1 MTWSGSV
8 VVHIECENESE
19 TALNM
24 PPTSIVANRMTFVLL
39 LYCNLSI
46 CIATI
51 NNIKLNQIDDYC
63 VACTYVYDCMSTY
76 VESIEKFGID

>member
-1 MTWSGSV
+1 MTWSNSV
-8 VVHIECENESE
+8 VVNVECEEESE
-19 TALNM
+19 AALNM
-24 PPTSIVANRMTFVLL
+24 PPTVIVANRMTFVLL

-63 VACTYVYDCMSTY
+63 VACMHMTA
-76 VESIEKFGID
+76 